1 MTDTRY
7 RPRRAKRRIPAWP
20 IYTAAA
26 LIAGFGCAVIANYT
40 ILPVELALGSLLLAF
55 IAAFLVGLIPTMGL
69 LWLAVWAV
77 RRWSQ

>member
-26 LIAGFGCAVIANYT
+26 LTMGVGSAVLASYIIPPIEAATGN
-40 ILPVELALGSLLLAF
+40 LALGF
-55 IAAFLVGLIPTMGL
+55 VVAFLTAVVVSGGIAP
-69 LWLAVWAV
+69 LAVWAV